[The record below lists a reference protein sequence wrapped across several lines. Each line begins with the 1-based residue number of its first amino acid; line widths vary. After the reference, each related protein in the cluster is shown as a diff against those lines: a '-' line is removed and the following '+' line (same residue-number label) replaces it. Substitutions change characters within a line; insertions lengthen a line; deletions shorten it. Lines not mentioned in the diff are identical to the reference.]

1 MLKVQTSPCTFPL
14 AEALGLKVANGFVL
28 LDAIKVV
35 RRLVLDCHV
44 AGSAGGSKHCIS
56 HPARPSH
63 RWKICSC
70 NLGILPDPFSY
81 GKTHRTLI
89 QTKRFKDVD
98 HHMEGNAVSL
108 THHGDINTYP
118 EVRLS
123 VSFVNLSY
131 IRIWG

>member
-1 MLKVQTSPCTFPL
+1 MLKVQTFPCTFPL

-35 RRLVLDCHV
+35 RRPVLDCHA

-63 RWKICSC
+63 RRKICSC
-70 NLGILPDPFSY
+70 NLEILPDPFSY
-81 GKTHRTLI
+81 GKTHHILN

-98 HHMEGNAVSL
+98 HNMEGNAVSL
-108 THHGDINTYP
+108 THHGDIST
-118 EVRLS
+118 
-123 VSFVNLSY
+123 
-131 IRIWG
+131 

>member
-1 MLKVQTSPCTFPL
+1 MLKVQTFPCMFPL

-56 HPARPSH
+56 QPARPSH
-63 RWKICSC
+63 RRKICNC
-70 NLGILPDPFSY
+70 NLEILLDPFSY
-81 GKTHRTLI
+81 GKTRHTLN

-98 HHMEGNAVSL
+98 HNMEGNAVSL
-108 THHGDINTYP
+108 MHHGDISIYP